1 MREPEEED
9 VERGADSTVDVVA
22 EELVVMSVLD
32 VDSEMNDEDDEFEN
46 TKLEDGSIM
55 ADDIHE
61 VVRAGV
67 LKDNWTEEDHK
78 EEDVR
83 GSALVEDST
92 VNERVEELAELSMLE
107 GDTMIDDGTEVIGLS
122 VLECPD
128 VVVFPQFE

>member
-1 MREPEEED
+1 VREREEED
-9 VERGADSTVDVVA
+9 VERGADSTVDDVA

-46 TKLEDGSIM
+46 NKLEDGSIM
-55 ADDIHE
+55 VDDIHE

-67 LKDNWTEEDHK
+67 LKDNWRE

-83 GSALVEDST
+83 GSALVEDSI

-107 GDTMIDDGTEVIGLS
+107 GDTMIDDSTEVIGLS